1 MSERFIVGLVVK
13 NRFGVL
19 SRISG
24 LMSKRAFNIDS
35 IASGASEHAKYTR
48 VTIVARGDDYVKD
61 QVVKQLRKLV
71 DVKEVYLFEDE
82 EISIEH
88 ALVKIKVNED
98 NKQVINQLISDYSG
112 KIMDFSCYH
121 VTTEVSGDTAKVERF
136 IEKAADFG
144 VVEMC
149 RSGVI
154 TLARGAE
161 NSLCER

>member
-1 MSERFIVGLVVK
+1 MSERFVVGLVVK

-35 IASGASEHAKYTR
+35 IASGASPQAEFTR

-71 DVKEVYLFEDE
+71 DVKEVHLFKNE

-88 ALVKIKVNED
+88 ALVKIRVNEE
-98 NKQVINQLISDYSG
+98 NKQSINQLISDYSG
-112 KIMDFSCYH
+112 KIMDFSCDH

-136 IEKAADFG
+136 IERAGDFG
-144 VVEMC
+144 IVEMC

-154 TLARGAE
+154 TMARGAE
-161 NSLCER
+161 NSLSER